1 MAVSNRGA
9 TTRSLIVGVAA
20 LALVGV
26 GVLLVSTIGGKV
38 PQRSPPLQARIELAA
53 GGVKVDSGKGAVPV
67 VSGAPL
73 RVDAKISAAEGARAL
88 IRLSDGTGL
97 FLRGG
102 TSLELAADGTKLE
115 SGQLW
120 MDAAAADRKPPVH
133 RAGDVTVSAAGAGIE
148 LTRSADL
155 VTVYVARGLATVE
168 APGGRAEVQAGERA
182 TVRGTAAPEVKPVTF
197 WEDWT
202 GGMADHAAAAGLASA
217 GAGTL
222 YGVDFGGAPGATAS
236 SLEVSHQA
244 IRAVIRDGLAETEV
258 DQTFFNP
265 GSRTVEG
272 WYWFSIPPGAHVTG
286 FALDTNGQLIE
297 GELIE
302 HRPRRKQQY
311 EESAATGHE
320 PALLEWVDGHTF
332 RARIFP
338 VPAAGSRRAVLR
350 YLQRLP
356 QVEGRMRFVHPLQSR
371 EPHRIGEFSL
381 TVDLGE
387 AGQRMEIEHP
397 GGRAHRGQRPPGDD
411 AALGLQAAG
420 RLPARGEAQATGG
433 ADSRLALR
441 RRRRQRPTT

>member
-1 MAVSNRGA
+1 MAISNRGA
-9 TTRSLIVGVAA
+9 TTRLLIVAVAA
-20 LALVGV
+20 LALAGV
-26 GVLLVSTIGGKV
+26 GVLLVSTISGKA
-38 PQRSPPLQARIELAA
+38 PQKSPPLQARIELAA

-73 RVDAKISAAEGARAL
+73 RVDTKVTAAEGARAL

-102 TSLELAADGTKLE
+102 TSLELTADGTK
-115 SGQLW
+115 W
-120 MDAAAADRKPPVH
+120 MDAAAATDRKPPVH
-133 RAGDVTVSAAGAGIE
+133 RAGDVTVSAAGAGVE
-148 LTRSADL
+148 LTRTAEL

-182 TVRGTAAPEVKPVTF
+182 TIRASAAPEVTPVTF

-202 GGMADHAAAAGLASA
+202 GGMADHAAAAGLAGA

-222 YGVDFGGAPGATAS
+222 YGVDFGGAPGTTAS
-236 SLEVSHQA
+236 SLELSHQA

-265 GSRTVEG
+265 GGRAVEG
-272 WYWFSIPPGAHVTG
+272 WYWFSVPPGAHVTG
-286 FALDTNGQLIE
+286 FALDSDGQLIE

-302 HRPRRKQQY
+302 KAEAKRQY
-311 EESAATGHE
+311 EESAATGHQ

-371 EPHRIGEFSL
+371 
-381 TVDLGE
+381 
-387 AGQRMEIEHP
+387 
-397 GGRAHRGQRPPGDD
+397 
-411 AALGLQAAG
+411 
-420 RLPARGEAQATGG
+420 
-433 ADSRLALR
+433 
-441 RRRRQRPTT
+441 